1 MSPLAAARALAA
13 LGVGR
18 DGPSAAQWVE
28 ALKIAARAERT
39 PGHSLGV
46 AFMPGGT
53 ARITE
58 HRLPKVQSA

>member
-13 LGVGR
+13 LRVGR
-18 DGPSAAQWVE
+18 NGPTAAQWVE

-39 PGHSLGV
+39 PGHTLEV

-58 HRLPKVQSA
+58 HSLKVQSA

>member
-18 DGPSAAQWVE
+18 QVPSAAQWVE
-28 ALKIAARAERT
+28 TLKIAARAERT
-39 PGHSLGV
+39 PGHTLEV

-58 HRLPKVQSA
+58 HSLKVQPA

>member
-1 MSPLAAARALAA
+1 MSPLATARALAA

-39 PGHSLGV
+39 PGHTLEV

-58 HRLPKVQSA
+58 HSLKVQPA

>member
-18 DGPSAAQWVE
+18 QGPSAAQWVE

-39 PGHSLGV
+39 PGHSLKV

-58 HRLPKVQSA
+58 HSLKVQPA

>member
-18 DGPSAAQWVE
+18 NGPTAAQWIE
-28 ALKIAARAERT
+28 ALKIAARAERS
-39 PGHSLGV
+39 PGHSLEV

-58 HRLPKVQSA
+58 HLLPKVQSA

>member
-18 DGPSAAQWVE
+18 QGPSAAQWVE
-28 ALKIAARAERT
+28 ALKIAARAERS
-39 PGHSLGV
+39 PGYSHEV

-58 HRLPKVQSA
+58 HSLKVQPA

>member
-1 MSPLAAARALAA
+1 MSPLATSRALAA

-39 PGHSLGV
+39 PGHSLHV

-58 HRLPKVQSA
+58 HLPPKVQSA